1 MMIKVK
7 RGEIYMCDLEDDKD
21 SIQGGY
27 RPVLVVQTNKLN
39 EESSIA
45 LVAPLSSVLKRM
57 NLYSHIIL
65 NKGCGLD
72 KPSVVLLE
80 QIRAVNISELSQ
92 RVGEIKFKEYWRLL
106 NTALRKTFGL
116 WYYQKERTGDV
127 RCLCHKHLQE
137 YKLMPEYIVKR
148 FEPTQVVK
156 DTCDKCNNLGFDY
169 LIFEKEDVLK
179 KRGIKNGK

>member
-1 MMIKVK
+1 M
-7 RGEIYMCDLEDDKD
+7 
-21 SIQGGY
+21 
-27 RPVLVVQTNKLN
+27 
-39 EESSIA
+39 
-45 LVAPLSSVLKRM
+45 
-57 NLYSHIIL
+57 
-65 NKGCGLD
+65 D

-80 QIRAVNISELSQ
+80 QIRPVNISELSQ

-106 NTALRKTFGL
+106 NTTLRKTFGL
-116 WYYQKERTGDV
+116 WHYQKERTGDV

-156 DTCDKCNNLGFDY
+156 DTCDKCNNLGYDY

-179 KRGIKNGK
+179 KRGIYYGK

>member
-1 MMIKVK
+1 MVKVK
-7 RGEIYMCDLEDDKD
+7 RGEIYMCDLGEDKG

-27 RPVLVVQTNKLN
+27 RPVLVVQANKLN

-80 QIRAVNISELSQ
+80 QIRPVNISELSQ

-106 NTALRKTFGL
+106 NTTLRKTFGL
-116 WYYQKERTGDV
+116 WHYQKERTGDV

-137 YKLMPEYIVKR
+137 YKMMPEYIVKR

-156 DTCDKCNNLGFDY
+156 DTCDKCNNLGYDY

-179 KRGIKNGK
+179 KRGIYYGK

>member
-1 MMIKVK
+1 MIKVK
-7 RGEIYMCDLEDDKD
+7 RGEIYMCDLGDDKD

-106 NTALRKTFGL
+106 NTVLRKTFGL

-169 LIFEKEDVLK
+169 LIFEKEDALK